1 MDVPNPNQMDVLAKY
16 PQHSGRLLGVI
27 QALGFLAFAVGP
39 AIGGAIAPS
48 PSPSSHPH
56 PHLTLSLTI
65 TLPLTRTLTLSQA
78 KVRSRSV
85 AGRRC
90 PSTC

>member
-39 AIGGAIAPS
+39 AIGGAIAQRGGPA
-48 PSPSSHPH
+48 
-56 PHLTLSLTI
+56 
-65 TLPLTRTLTLSQA
+65 LPFYLLGNPATQ
-78 KVRSRSV
+78 
-85 AGRRC
+85 
-90 PSTC
+90 P